1 MIQDMQ
7 LNFFVE
13 NAAKVEAANPGKG
26 VAWASNQLAPP
37 VSFAANSSAICDG
50 VPAAQI
56 TGQWPVFQAISPTLS
71 TQAMLAKIIPSGMP
85 DGILVGSMVSLRP
98 YLVGFRFKCN
108 RSTFQRESL

>member
-13 NAAKVEAANPGKG
+13 NAVKGGGCQPRSRRGLGEQPADSASVICRQLIGYMRRSACRTDHGTVAGISGDFANI
-26 VAWASNQLAPP
+26 VDAS
-37 VSFAANSSAICDG
+37 
-50 VPAAQI
+50 
-56 TGQWPVFQAISPTLS
+56 
-71 TQAMLAKIIPSGMP
+71 MLAKIIPSGMP